1 LLPPQKPDINFG
13 VFFLK
18 KISLEISQSENA
30 KCPLNLCIFEK
41 KLKITN
47 WGKLLQKTQKKM
59 VGGLPLLHFFQ

>member
-1 LLPPQKPDINFG
+1 LE
-13 VFFLK
+13 

-47 WGKLLQKTQKKM
+47 WGKLLQKTKKKN
-59 VGGLPLLHFFQ
+59 GWGLPLLHFFQ